1 MLCNLQKLNGV
12 NNGGSGGGSD
22 VEKDYH
28 FPKGY
33 VLKSETLGDSFPGYG
48 ANVIPIVVKANV
60 IGRWAW
66 RYQAGGETRG
76 DRFVSLNGKD
86 FMKMDAGSTNGN
98 NYISGTV
105 SCDVIFLPEL
115 YGYDFE
121 ALKNACATGV
131 PITGRSSYGPTQ
143 IVQVKVMAWLERG

>member
-1 MLCNLQKLNGV
+1 MATIIRIP
-12 NNGGSGGGSD
+12 SGGSD

-33 VLKSETLGDSFPGYG
+33 ILKSETLGDSFPGYG

-60 IGRWAW
+60 VGRWAW
-66 RYQAGGETRG
+66 RHQAGGETRG

-86 FMKMDAGSTNGN
+86 FMKMDAESSNGN

-115 YGYDFE
+115 YGYDFK

-131 PITGRSSYGPTQ
+131 PITSRSSYQPTQ
-143 IVQVKVMAWLERG
+143 IVQVKVIAWLERG

>member
-1 MLCNLQKLNGV
+1 MGLANLVKR
-12 NNGGSGGGSD
+12 GGKSI
-22 VEKDYH
+22 
-28 FPKGY
+28 FPAGY
-33 VLKSETLGDSFPGYG
+33 VLKSETLGNTFPGYG
-48 ANVIPIVVKANV
+48 ANVIPIVVRASV
-60 IGRWAW
+60 TGRFAW
-66 RYQAGGETRG
+66 RHQAGGETNG
-76 DRFVSLNGKD
+76 DRFVSLNSKD

-115 YGYDFE
+115 YGYD
-121 ALKNACATGV
+121 ACATGV

>member
-1 MLCNLQKLNGV
+1 MGLANLVKR
-12 NNGGSGGGSD
+12 GGGNI
-22 VEKDYH
+22 
-28 FPKGY
+28 FPAGY

-48 ANVIPIVVKANV
+48 ANVIPIVVRASV
-60 IGRWAW
+60 TGYFAW
-66 RYQAGGETRG
+66 RHQAGGTTRG

-131 PITGRSSYGPTQ
+131 PITGRSSYQPNQ
-143 IVQVKVMAWLERG
+143 NVQVKVMAWLEKN